1 MDSTKLKVINSRIL
15 NIMDKT
21 SFQNILNKVV
31 NELTSESDSEQISD
45 IEIIPIG
52 DIINELHDFQI
63 ELEKTKNNTVLI
75 DI

>member
-15 NIMDKT
+15 NIMNKIMDKT

-31 NELTSESDSEQISD
+31 NELTSEFDSEQISD

-63 ELEKTKNNTVLI
+63 ELEKTKK
-75 DI
+75 